1 MTAADIA
8 PADPG
13 RDAKDTKGDGAREG
27 RTEILAKTA
36 EYAAPIALVLL
47 WVAFFIATPDFL
59 TMSNIGDLLVSATI
73 LTVLAL
79 GQQFAVTVGGID
91 LSVGANLPW
100 AAALLGFMNSRGYPL
115 AVSIAVAILGG
126 LVVGVLNGYLVGKLQ
141 MTDFVVTLGMLSVI
155 SGLTLLLTHG
165 NTTAVS
171 SPFLSKFALDGI
183 GPVRWFWLMAL
194 IAALVVAGIIFRTRI
209 GTHLLATG
217 GRLEAA
223 RDTGISVNKIR
234 LFAYAMSGLLCGIA
248 GVMLVAR
255 NGGADPSLQTTYL
268 LSSIAA
274 VVLGGSSLNGGKA
287 SVLGTVAGAVLFT
300 SLINGFTILGISQ
313 YYQPVAVGAVLLLA
327 AGISRF
333 RK

>member
-1 MTAADIA
+1 MTAEA
-8 PADPG
+8 PAEL
-13 RDAKDTKGDGAREG
+13 RAREG
-27 RTEILAKTA
+27 RTEILAKVA
-36 EYAAPIALVLL
+36 EFAAPLALVVL

-59 TMSNIGDLLVSATI
+59 TTDNIGDLLVASTI

-79 GQQFAVTVGGID
+79 GQQFAITVGGID

-100 AAALLGFMNSRGYPL
+100 AAAVLGYLASHGYPM
-115 AVSIAVAILGG
+115 AVAIAAAILSG
-126 LVVGVLNGYLVGKLQ
+126 LAVGVVNGVLIGRLH
-141 MTDFVVTLGMLSVI
+141 MTDFVVTLGMLSVLNGI
-155 SGLTLLLTHG
+155 TLLLTHG
-165 NTTAVS
+165 NTEAVS
-171 SPFLSKFALDGI
+171 SRFLQRLALDGI
-183 GPVRWFWLMAL
+183 GPVRWFWLLAL
-194 IAALVVAGIIFRTRI
+194 VAALVVAGIIFRTRI

-223 RDTGISVNKIR
+223 RDTGISVNRIR

-274 VVLGGSSLNGGKA
+274 VVLGGSSLSGGKA
-287 SVLGTVAGAVLFT
+287 SVLGTVCGAVLFT

-327 AGISRF
+327 AGIARF

>member
-1 MTAADIA
+1 VTAEATEDL
-8 PADPG
+8 
-13 RDAKDTKGDGAREG
+13 RAREG
-27 RTEILAKTA
+27 RTEILAKVA
-36 EYAAPIALVLL
+36 EFAAPLALVVL
-47 WVAFFIATPDFL
+47 WLAFFIATPNFL
-59 TMSNIGDLLVSATI
+59 TADNIGDLLVASTI

-79 GQQFAVTVGGID
+79 GQQFAITVGGID

-100 AAALLGFMNSRGYPL
+100 AAAVLGYLASHGYPM
-115 AVSIAVAILGG
+115 AVAIGTAILAG
-126 LVVGVLNGYLVGKLQ
+126 LVVGIVNGVLVGRLH
-141 MTDFVVTLGMLSVI
+141 MTDFVVTLGMLSVLNGI
-155 SGLTLLLTHG
+155 TLLLTHG
-165 NTTAVS
+165 NTQAVS
-171 SPFLSKFALDGI
+171 SPFLQRLALDGV
-183 GPVRWFWLMAL
+183 GPVRWFWLLAL
-194 IAALVVAGIIFRTRI
+194 VGALVVAGIVFRTRI

-223 RDTGISVNKIR
+223 RDTGISVNRIR

-274 VVLGGSSLNGGKA
+274 VVLGGSSLSGGKA
-287 SVLGTVAGAVLFT
+287 SVLGTVCGAMLFT

-327 AGISRF
+327 AGIARF

>member
-1 MTAADIA
+1 MSSTADIA

-13 RDAKDTKGDGAREG
+13 GATEVGTREG
-27 RTEILAKTA
+27 RTEIPAKLA

-59 TMSNIGDLLVSATI
+59 TLANIGDLLVSATI

-100 AAALLGFMNSRGYPL
+100 SAALLGYTTSHGYP
-115 AVSIAVAILGG
+115 IAVGIVVAIVGG
-126 LVVGVLNGYLVGKLQ
+126 LVVGVINGVLVGRLH
-141 MTDFVVTLGMLSVI
+141 MTDFVVTLGMLSVL

-165 NTTAVS
+165 NTTAVN
-171 SPFLSKFALDGI
+171 SPFLQKLALDGI
-183 GPVRWFWLMAL
+183 GPVRWFWLLAL
-194 IAALVVAGIIFRTRI
+194 IAALLVAGIIFRTRI

-223 RDTGISVNKIR
+223 RDTGIAVNRIR
-234 LFAYAMSGLLCGIA
+234 LFAYAMAGLLCGVA

-274 VVLGGSSLNGGKA
+274 VVLGGSSLAGGKA

>member
-1 MTAADIA
+1 MA
-8 PADPG
+8 PAES
-13 RDAKDTKGDGAREG
+13 RAYEG
-27 RTEILAKTA
+27 RTEILAKVA
-36 EYAAPIALVLL
+36 EFAAPLALVVL

-59 TMSNIGDLLVSATI
+59 TTDNIGDLLVASTI

-79 GQQFAVTVGGID
+79 GQQFAITVGGID

-100 AAALLGFMNSRGYPL
+100 AAAVLGYLASHGYPM
-115 AVSIAVAILGG
+115 AVAIAAAILSG
-126 LVVGVLNGYLVGKLQ
+126 LAVGVVNGVLIGRLH
-141 MTDFVVTLGMLSVI
+141 MTDFVVTLGMLSVLNGI
-155 SGLTLLLTHG
+155 TLLLTHG
-165 NTTAVS
+165 NTEAVS
-171 SPFLSKFALDGI
+171 SRFLQRLALDGI

-194 IAALVVAGIIFRTRI
+194 VAALVVAGIIFRTRI

-223 RDTGISVNKIR
+223 RDTGISVNRIR

-274 VVLGGSSLNGGKA
+274 VVLGGSSLSGGKA
-287 SVLGTVAGAVLFT
+287 SVLGTVCGAVLFT

-327 AGISRF
+327 AGIARF

>member
-1 MTAADIA
+1 MTTEATEEL
-8 PADPG
+8 
-13 RDAKDTKGDGAREG
+13 RAREG
-27 RTEILAKTA
+27 RTEILAKVA
-36 EYAAPIALVLL
+36 EFAAPLALVVL
-47 WVAFFIATPDFL
+47 WVAFFIATPNFL
-59 TMSNIGDLLVSATI
+59 TADNIGDLLVASTI

-79 GQQFAVTVGGID
+79 GQQFAITVGGID

-100 AAALLGFMNSRGYPL
+100 AAAVLGYLASHGY
-115 AVSIAVAILGG
+115 SMAVAIGAAVLSG
-126 LVVGVLNGYLVGKLQ
+126 LAVGVVNGVLVGRLH
-141 MTDFVVTLGMLSVI
+141 MTDFVVTLGMLSVLN
-155 SGLTLLLTHG
+155 GVTLLLTHG
-165 NTTAVS
+165 NTEAVS
-171 SPFLSKFALDGI
+171 SRFLQRLALDGI
-183 GPVRWFWLMAL
+183 GPVRWFWLLAL
-194 IAALVVAGIIFRTRI
+194 LAALVVAGIIFRTRI

-223 RDTGISVNKIR
+223 RDTGISVNRIR
-234 LFAYAMSGLLCGIA
+234 LFAYAMSGLLCGVA

-274 VVLGGSSLNGGKA
+274 VVLGGSSLSGGKA
-287 SVLGTVAGAVLFT
+287 SVLGTVCGAVLFT

-327 AGISRF
+327 AGIARF

>member
-1 MTAADIA
+1 VTAEATEEL
-8 PADPG
+8 
-13 RDAKDTKGDGAREG
+13 RAREG
-27 RTEILAKTA
+27 HTEILAKVA
-36 EYAAPIALVLL
+36 EFAAPLALVVL
-47 WVAFFIATPDFL
+47 WVAFFIATPNFL
-59 TMSNIGDLLVSATI
+59 TADNIGDLLVASTI

-79 GQQFAVTVGGID
+79 GQQFAITVGGID

-100 AAALLGFMNSRGYPL
+100 AAAVLGYLASHGYPM
-115 AVSIAVAILGG
+115 AVAIGTAILAG
-126 LVVGVLNGYLVGKLQ
+126 LAVGIVNGVLVGRLH
-141 MTDFVVTLGMLSVI
+141 MTDFVVTLGMLSVLNGI
-155 SGLTLLLTHG
+155 TLLLTHG
-165 NTTAVS
+165 NTQAVS
-171 SPFLSKFALDGI
+171 SRFLQRLALDGI
-183 GPVRWFWLMAL
+183 GPVRWFWLL
-194 IAALVVAGIIFRTRI
+194 ALVAAMIVAGIVFRTRI

-223 RDTGISVNKIR
+223 RDTGVSVNRIR
-234 LFAYAMSGLLCGIA
+234 LFTYAMSGLLCGIA

-274 VVLGGSSLNGGKA
+274 VVLGGSSLSGGKA
-287 SVLGTVAGAVLFT
+287 SVLGTVCGAVLFT

-327 AGISRF
+327 AGLARF

>member
-1 MTAADIA
+1 M
-8 PADPG
+8 
-13 RDAKDTKGDGAREG
+13 
-27 RTEILAKTA
+27 LAKVA
-36 EYAAPIALVLL
+36 EFAAPLALVVL
-47 WVAFFIATPDFL
+47 WVAFFIATPNFL
-59 TMSNIGDLLVSATI
+59 TADNIGDLLVASTI

-79 GQQFAVTVGGID
+79 GQQFAITVGGID

-100 AAALLGFMNSRGYPL
+100 AAAVLGYLASHGYPM
-115 AVSIAVAILGG
+115 AVAIGTAILAG
-126 LVVGVLNGYLVGKLQ
+126 LAVGIVNGVLVGRLH
-141 MTDFVVTLGMLSVI
+141 MTDFVVTLGMLSVLNGI
-155 SGLTLLLTHG
+155 TLLLTHG
-165 NTTAVS
+165 NTQAVS
-171 SPFLSKFALDGI
+171 SRFLQRLALDGI
-183 GPVRWFWLMAL
+183 GPVRWFWLL
-194 IAALVVAGIIFRTRI
+194 ALVAAMIVAGIVFRTRI

-223 RDTGISVNKIR
+223 RDTGVSVNRIR
-234 LFAYAMSGLLCGIA
+234 LFTYAMSGLLCGIA

-274 VVLGGSSLNGGKA
+274 VVLGGSSLSGGKA
-287 SVLGTVAGAVLFT
+287 SVLGTVCGAVLFT

-327 AGISRF
+327 AGLARF

>member
-1 MTAADIA
+1 MTAVATEEL
-8 PADPG
+8 
-13 RDAKDTKGDGAREG
+13 RAREG
-27 RTEILAKTA
+27 RTEILAKVA
-36 EYAAPIALVLL
+36 EFAAPIALVVL
-47 WVAFFIATPDFL
+47 WVAFFIATPNFL
-59 TMSNIGDLLVSATI
+59 TADNIGDLLVASTI

-79 GQQFAVTVGGID
+79 GQQFAITVGGID

-100 AAALLGFMNSRGYPL
+100 AAAVLGYLASHGYPM
-115 AVSIAVAILGG
+115 AVAIGAAILSG
-126 LVVGVLNGYLVGKLQ
+126 LSVGVVNGVLVGRLH
-141 MTDFVVTLGMLSVI
+141 MTDFVVTLGMLSVLNGI
-155 SGLTLLLTHG
+155 TLLLTHG
-165 NTTAVS
+165 NTEAVS
-171 SPFLSKFALDGI
+171 SRFLQRLALDGI
-183 GPVRWFWLMAL
+183 GPLRWFWLLAL
-194 IAALVVAGIIFRTRI
+194 VAALVVAGIIFRTRI

-223 RDTGISVNKIR
+223 RDTGISVNRIR

-274 VVLGGSSLNGGKA
+274 VVLGGSALSGGKA
-287 SVLGTVAGAVLFT
+287 SVLGTVCGAVLFT

-327 AGISRF
+327 AGIARF

>member
-1 MTAADIA
+1 MTVVAARPEIA
-8 PADPG
+8 
-13 RDAKDTKGDGAREG
+13 AR
-27 RTEILAKTA
+27 AA
-36 EYAAPIALVLL
+36 EFAAPLALIVL
-47 WVAFFIATPDFL
+47 WVAFFIATPHFL
-59 TMSNIGDLLVSATI
+59 TLDNIGDLLVASTI

-79 GQQFAVTVGGID
+79 GQQFAITVGGID

-100 AAALLGFMNSRGYPL
+100 AAAILGYLATHGYPT
-115 AVSIAVAILGG
+115 AVAIAGAILGG
-126 LVVGVLNGYLVGKLQ
+126 LAVGMINGLLVGRLH
-141 MTDFVVTLGMLSVI
+141 MTDFVVTLGMLSVLN
-155 SGLTLLLTHG
+155 GATLLLTHG
-165 NTTAVS
+165 NTQAVNS
-171 SPFLSKFALDGI
+171 TFLRTLALDGI
-183 GPVRWFWLMAL
+183 GPVRWFWLLAL
-194 IAALVVAGIIFRTRI
+194 IAALVVAGIVFRTRV

-223 RDTGISVNKIR
+223 RDTGIAVNRIR

-274 VVLGGSSLNGGKA
+274 VVLGGSSLSGGKA
-287 SVLGTVAGAVLFT
+287 SVLGTVCGAVLFT

-327 AGISRF
+327 AGIARF

>member
-1 MTAADIA
+1 MTAEAIEEL
-8 PADPG
+8 
-13 RDAKDTKGDGAREG
+13 RAREG
-27 RTEILAKTA
+27 RTEILAKVA
-36 EYAAPIALVLL
+36 EFAAPLALVVL
-47 WVAFFIATPDFL
+47 WVAFFIATPNFL
-59 TMSNIGDLLVSATI
+59 TADNIGDLLVASTI

-79 GQQFAVTVGGID
+79 GQQFAITVGGID

-100 AAALLGFMNSRGYPL
+100 AAAVLGYLASHGYPM
-115 AVSIAVAILGG
+115 AVAIGAAILSG
-126 LVVGVLNGYLVGKLQ
+126 LAVGVVNGVLVGRLH
-141 MTDFVVTLGMLSVI
+141 MTDFVVTLGMLSVLNGI
-155 SGLTLLLTHG
+155 TLLLTHG
-165 NTTAVS
+165 NTEAVS
-171 SPFLSKFALDGI
+171 SRFLQRLALDGI
-183 GPVRWFWLMAL
+183 GPVRWFWLLAL
-194 IAALVVAGIIFRTRI
+194 LAALVVAGIIFRTRI

-223 RDTGISVNKIR
+223 RDTGISVNRIR

-274 VVLGGSSLNGGKA
+274 VVLGGSSLSGGKA
-287 SVLGTVAGAVLFT
+287 SVLGTVCGAVLFT

-327 AGISRF
+327 AGIARF

>member
-1 MTAADIA
+1 MTAEATEEL
-8 PADPG
+8 
-13 RDAKDTKGDGAREG
+13 RAREG
-27 RTEILAKTA
+27 RTEILAKVA
-36 EYAAPIALVLL
+36 EFAAPLALVVL
-47 WVAFFIATPDFL
+47 WVAFFIATPNFL
-59 TMSNIGDLLVSATI
+59 TADNIGDLLVASTI

-79 GQQFAVTVGGID
+79 GQQFAITVGGID

-100 AAALLGFMNSRGYPL
+100 AAAVLGYLASHGYPM
-115 AVSIAVAILGG
+115 AVAIGAAVLSG
-126 LVVGVLNGYLVGKLQ
+126 LAVGVVNGVLIGRLH
-141 MTDFVVTLGMLSVI
+141 MTDFVVTLGMLSVLN
-155 SGLTLLLTHG
+155 GVTLLLTHG
-165 NTTAVS
+165 NTEAVS
-171 SPFLSKFALDGI
+171 SRFLQRLALDGI
-183 GPVRWFWLMAL
+183 GPVRWFWLLAL
-194 IAALVVAGIIFRTRI
+194 LAALVVAGIIFRTRI

-223 RDTGISVNKIR
+223 RDTGISVNRIR

-274 VVLGGSSLNGGKA
+274 VVLGGSSLSGGKA
-287 SVLGTVAGAVLFT
+287 SVLGTVCGAVLFT

-327 AGISRF
+327 AGIARF

>member
-1 MTAADIA
+1 MTEVATEEL
-8 PADPG
+8 
-13 RDAKDTKGDGAREG
+13 RAREG
-27 RTEILAKTA
+27 RTEILAKVA
-36 EYAAPIALVLL
+36 EFAAPLALVVL
-47 WVAFFIATPDFL
+47 WVAFFIATPNFL
-59 TMSNIGDLLVSATI
+59 TADNIGDLLVASTI

-79 GQQFAVTVGGID
+79 GQQFAITVGGID

-100 AAALLGFMNSRGYPL
+100 AAAVLGYLASHGYPM
-115 AVSIAVAILGG
+115 AVAIGAAILSG
-126 LVVGVLNGYLVGKLQ
+126 LAVGVVNGVLVGRLH
-141 MTDFVVTLGMLSVI
+141 MTDFVVTLGMLSVLNGI
-155 SGLTLLLTHG
+155 TLLLTHG
-165 NTTAVS
+165 NTQAVS
-171 SPFLSKFALDGI
+171 SRFLQQLALDGI
-183 GPVRWFWLMAL
+183 GPVRWFWLLAL
-194 IAALVVAGIIFRTRI
+194 VAALVAAGIIFRTRI

-223 RDTGISVNKIR
+223 RDTGISVNRIR

-274 VVLGGSSLNGGKA
+274 VVLGGSSLSGGKA
-287 SVLGTVAGAVLFT
+287 SVLGTVCGAVLFT

-327 AGISRF
+327 AGIARF

>member
-1 MTAADIA
+1 MTAQA
-8 PADPG
+8 PAEL
-13 RDAKDTKGDGAREG
+13 RAREG
-27 RTEILAKTA
+27 RTEILAKVA
-36 EYAAPIALVLL
+36 EFAAPLALVVL

-59 TMSNIGDLLVSATI
+59 TADNIGDLLVASTI

-79 GQQFAVTVGGID
+79 GQQFAITVGGID

-100 AAALLGFMNSRGYPL
+100 AAAVLGYLASHGYPM
-115 AVSIAVAILGG
+115 AVAIAGAILSG
-126 LVVGVLNGYLVGKLQ
+126 LAVGVVNGVLIGRLH
-141 MTDFVVTLGMLSVI
+141 MTDFVVTLGMLSVLNGI
-155 SGLTLLLTHG
+155 TLLLTHG
-165 NTTAVS
+165 NTEAVS
-171 SPFLSKFALDGI
+171 SHFLQRLALDGI
-183 GPVRWFWLMAL
+183 GPVRWFWLLAL
-194 IAALVVAGIIFRTRI
+194 VAALVVAGIIFRTRI

-223 RDTGISVNKIR
+223 RDTGISVNRIR

-274 VVLGGSSLNGGKA
+274 VVLGGSSLSGGKA
-287 SVLGTVAGAVLFT
+287 SVLGTVCGAVLFT

-327 AGISRF
+327 AGIARF

>member
-1 MTAADIA
+1 VTAEATEDL
-8 PADPG
+8 
-13 RDAKDTKGDGAREG
+13 RAREG
-27 RTEILAKTA
+27 RTEILAKVA
-36 EYAAPIALVLL
+36 EFAAPLALVVL
-47 WVAFFIATPDFL
+47 WLAFFIATPNFL
-59 TMSNIGDLLVSATI
+59 TADNIGDLLVASTI

-79 GQQFAVTVGGID
+79 GQQFAITVGGID

-100 AAALLGFMNSRGYPL
+100 AAAVLGYLASHGYPM
-115 AVSIAVAILGG
+115 AVAIGTAILAG
-126 LVVGVLNGYLVGKLQ
+126 LVVGIVNGVLVGRLH
-141 MTDFVVTLGMLSVI
+141 MTDFVVTLGMLSVLNGI
-155 SGLTLLLTHG
+155 TLLLTHG
-165 NTTAVS
+165 NTQAVS
-171 SPFLSKFALDGI
+171 SPFLQRLALDGV
-183 GPVRWFWLMAL
+183 GPVRWFWLLAL
-194 IAALVVAGIIFRTRI
+194 VGALVVAGIVFRTRI

-223 RDTGISVNKIR
+223 RDTGISVNRIR

-274 VVLGGSSLNGGKA
+274 VVLGGSSLSGGKA
-287 SVLGTVAGAVLFT
+287 SVLGTVCGAVLFT

-327 AGISRF
+327 AGIARF

>member
-1 MTAADIA
+1 VTAEATEDL
-8 PADPG
+8 
-13 RDAKDTKGDGAREG
+13 RAREG
-27 RTEILAKTA
+27 RTEILAKVA
-36 EYAAPIALVLL
+36 EFAAPLALVVL
-47 WVAFFIATPDFL
+47 WLAFFIATPNFL
-59 TMSNIGDLLVSATI
+59 TADNIGDLLVASTI

-79 GQQFAVTVGGID
+79 GQQFAITVGGID

-100 AAALLGFMNSRGYPL
+100 AAAVLGYLASHGYPM
-115 AVSIAVAILGG
+115 AVAIGTAILAG
-126 LVVGVLNGYLVGKLQ
+126 LAVGIVNGLLVGRLH
-141 MTDFVVTLGMLSVI
+141 MTDFVVTLGMLSVLNGI
-155 SGLTLLLTHG
+155 TLLLTHG
-165 NTTAVS
+165 NTQAVS
-171 SPFLSKFALDGI
+171 SPFLQRLALDGI
-183 GPVRWFWLMAL
+183 GPVRWFWLLAL
-194 IAALVVAGIIFRTRI
+194 VGALVVAGIVFRTRI

-223 RDTGISVNKIR
+223 RDTGISVNRIR

-274 VVLGGSSLNGGKA
+274 VVLGGSSLSGGKA
-287 SVLGTVAGAVLFT
+287 SVLGTVCGAVLFT

-327 AGISRF
+327 AGIARF

>member
-1 MTAADIA
+1 VTAVATA
-8 PADPG
+8 EL
-13 RDAKDTKGDGAREG
+13 RAREG
-27 RTEILAKTA
+27 RTEILAKAA
-36 EYAAPIALVLL
+36 EFAAPLALVVL
-47 WVAFFIATPDFL
+47 WVAFFIATPNFL
-59 TMSNIGDLLVSATI
+59 TADNIGDLLVASTI

-79 GQQFAVTVGGID
+79 GQQFAITVGGID

-100 AAALLGFMNSRGYPL
+100 AAAVLGYLASHGYPM
-115 AVSIAVAILGG
+115 AVAIGAAILSG
-126 LVVGVLNGYLVGKLQ
+126 LAVGVVNGVLVGRLH
-141 MTDFVVTLGMLSVI
+141 MTDFVVTLGMLSVLNGI
-155 SGLTLLLTHG
+155 TLLLTHG
-165 NTTAVS
+165 NTEAVS
-171 SPFLSKFALDGI
+171 SRFLQRLALDGI
-183 GPVRWFWLMAL
+183 GPVRWFWLLAL
-194 IAALVVAGIIFRTRI
+194 LAALVVAGIIFRTRI

-223 RDTGISVNKIR
+223 RDTGISVNRIR

-274 VVLGGSSLNGGKA
+274 VVLGGSSLSGGKA
-287 SVLGTVAGAVLFT
+287 SVLGTVCGAVLFT

-327 AGISRF
+327 AGIARF

>member
-1 MTAADIA
+1 MTAEATEEL
-8 PADPG
+8 
-13 RDAKDTKGDGAREG
+13 RAREG
-27 RTEILAKTA
+27 RTEILAKVA
-36 EYAAPIALVLL
+36 EFAAPLALVVL
-47 WVAFFIATPDFL
+47 WVAFFIATPNFL
-59 TMSNIGDLLVSATI
+59 TADNIGDLLVASTI

-79 GQQFAVTVGGID
+79 GQQFAITVGGID

-100 AAALLGFMNSRGYPL
+100 AAAVLGYLASHGYPM
-115 AVSIAVAILGG
+115 AVAIGAAILSG
-126 LVVGVLNGYLVGKLQ
+126 LAVGVVNGVLVGRLH
-141 MTDFVVTLGMLSVI
+141 MTDFVVTLGMLSVLNGI
-155 SGLTLLLTHG
+155 TLLLTHG
-165 NTTAVS
+165 NTEAVS
-171 SPFLSKFALDGI
+171 SRFLQRLALDGI
-183 GPVRWFWLMAL
+183 GPVRWFWLLAL
-194 IAALVVAGIIFRTRI
+194 LAALGVAGIIFRTRI

-223 RDTGISVNKIR
+223 RDTGISVNRIR

-274 VVLGGSSLNGGKA
+274 VVLGGSSLSGGKA
-287 SVLGTVAGAVLFT
+287 SVLGTVCGAVLFT

-327 AGISRF
+327 AGIARF

>member
-1 MTAADIA
+1 MTAEATE
-8 PADPG
+8 G
-13 RDAKDTKGDGAREG
+13 LRAREG
-27 RTEILAKTA
+27 RTEILAKVA
-36 EYAAPIALVLL
+36 EFAAPLALVVL
-47 WVAFFIATPDFL
+47 WVAFFIATPNFL
-59 TMSNIGDLLVSATI
+59 TADNIGDLLVASTI

-79 GQQFAVTVGGID
+79 GQQFAITVGGID

-100 AAALLGFMNSRGYPL
+100 AAAVLGYLASHGYPM
-115 AVSIAVAILGG
+115 AVAIGAAILSG
-126 LVVGVLNGYLVGKLQ
+126 LAVGVINGVLVGRLH
-141 MTDFVVTLGMLSVI
+141 MTDFVVTLGMLSVLNGI
-155 SGLTLLLTHG
+155 TLLLTHG
-165 NTTAVS
+165 NTEAVS
-171 SPFLSKFALDGI
+171 SRFLQQLALDGI
-183 GPVRWFWLMAL
+183 GPVRWFWLLAL
-194 IAALVVAGIIFRTRI
+194 VAALVVAGIIFRTRI

-274 VVLGGSSLNGGKA
+274 VVLGGSSLSGGKA
-287 SVLGTVAGAVLFT
+287 SVLGTVCGAVLFT

-327 AGISRF
+327 AGIARF

>member
-1 MTAADIA
+1 MTAEATEEL
-8 PADPG
+8 
-13 RDAKDTKGDGAREG
+13 RAREG
-27 RTEILAKTA
+27 HTEILAKVA
-36 EYAAPIALVLL
+36 EFAAPLALVVL
-47 WVAFFIATPDFL
+47 WVAFFIATPNFL
-59 TMSNIGDLLVSATI
+59 TADNIGDLLVASTI

-79 GQQFAVTVGGID
+79 GQQFAITVGGID

-100 AAALLGFMNSRGYPL
+100 AAAVLGYLASHGYPM
-115 AVSIAVAILGG
+115 AVAIGTAILAG
-126 LVVGVLNGYLVGKLQ
+126 LAVGIVNGVLVGRLH
-141 MTDFVVTLGMLSVI
+141 MTDFVVTLGMLSVLNGI
-155 SGLTLLLTHG
+155 TLLLTHG
-165 NTTAVS
+165 NTQAVS
-171 SPFLSKFALDGI
+171 SRFLQRLALDGI
-183 GPVRWFWLMAL
+183 GPVRWFWLLAL
-194 IAALVVAGIIFRTRI
+194 VAALVVAGIVFRTRI

-223 RDTGISVNKIR
+223 RDTGISVNRIR

-274 VVLGGSSLNGGKA
+274 VVLGGSSLSGGKA
-287 SVLGTVAGAVLFT
+287 SVLGTVCGAVLFT

-327 AGISRF
+327 AGIARF

>member
-1 MTAADIA
+1 MTAEATEEL
-8 PADPG
+8 
-13 RDAKDTKGDGAREG
+13 RAREG
-27 RTEILAKTA
+27 RTDLLAKVA
-36 EYAAPIALVLL
+36 EFAAPLALVVL
-47 WVAFFIATPDFL
+47 WVAFFIATPNFL
-59 TMSNIGDLLVSATI
+59 TADNIGDLLVASTI

-79 GQQFAVTVGGID
+79 GQQFAITVGGID

-100 AAALLGFMNSRGYPL
+100 AAAVLGYLASHGYPM
-115 AVSIAVAILGG
+115 AVAIGAAILAG
-126 LVVGVLNGYLVGKLQ
+126 LAVGIVNGVLVGRLH
-141 MTDFVVTLGMLSVI
+141 MTDFVVTLGMLSVLNGI
-155 SGLTLLLTHG
+155 TLLLTHG
-165 NTTAVS
+165 NTEAVS
-171 SPFLSKFALDGI
+171 SRFLQRLALDGI
-183 GPVRWFWLMAL
+183 GPVRWFWLLAL
-194 IAALVVAGIIFRTRI
+194 LAALVVAGIIFRTRI

-223 RDTGISVNKIR
+223 RDTGISVNRIR

-274 VVLGGSSLNGGKA
+274 VVLGGSSLSGGKA
-287 SVLGTVAGAVLFT
+287 SVLGTVCGAVLFT

-327 AGISRF
+327 AGIARF

>member
-1 MTAADIA
+1 MTAEATEEL
-8 PADPG
+8 
-13 RDAKDTKGDGAREG
+13 RAREG
-27 RTEILAKTA
+27 RTEILAKVA
-36 EYAAPIALVLL
+36 EFAAPLALVVL
-47 WVAFFIATPDFL
+47 WVAFFIATPNFL
-59 TMSNIGDLLVSATI
+59 TAENIGDLLVASTI

-79 GQQFAVTVGGID
+79 GQQFAITVGGID

-100 AAALLGFMNSRGYPL
+100 AAAVLGYLASHGYPM
-115 AVSIAVAILGG
+115 AVAIGAAILAG
-126 LVVGVLNGYLVGKLQ
+126 LAVGVVNGVLVGRLH
-141 MTDFVVTLGMLSVI
+141 MTDFVVTLGMLSVLNGI
-155 SGLTLLLTHG
+155 TLLLTHG
-165 NTTAVS
+165 NTEAVS
-171 SPFLSKFALDGI
+171 SRFLQRLALDGI
-183 GPVRWFWLMAL
+183 GPVRWFWLLAL
-194 IAALVVAGIIFRTRI
+194 LAALVVAGIIFRTRI
-209 GTHLLATG
+209 GTHLLAAG

-223 RDTGISVNKIR
+223 RDTGISVNRIR

-274 VVLGGSSLNGGKA
+274 VVLGGSSLSGGKA
-287 SVLGTVAGAVLFT
+287 SVLGTVCGAVLFT

-327 AGISRF
+327 AGIARF

>member
-1 MTAADIA
+1 VTAVA
-8 PADPG
+8 PAEP
-13 RDAKDTKGDGAREG
+13 RAREG
-27 RTEILAKTA
+27 RTEILAKVA
-36 EYAAPIALVLL
+36 EFAAPLALVVL
-47 WVAFFIATPDFL
+47 WVVFFIATPDFL
-59 TMSNIGDLLVSATI
+59 TADNIGDLLVASTI

-79 GQQFAVTVGGID
+79 GQQFAITVGGID

-100 AAALLGFMNSRGYPL
+100 AAAVLGYLASHGYPM
-115 AVSIAVAILGG
+115 AVAIAVAILSG
-126 LVVGVLNGYLVGKLQ
+126 LAVGVVNGVLIGRLH
-141 MTDFVVTLGMLSVI
+141 MTDFVVTLGMLSVLNGI
-155 SGLTLLLTHG
+155 TLLLTHG
-165 NTTAVS
+165 NTEAVS
-171 SPFLSKFALDGI
+171 SHFLQRLALDGI

-194 IAALVVAGIIFRTRI
+194 VAALVVAGIIFRTRI

-223 RDTGISVNKIR
+223 RDTGISVNRIR

-274 VVLGGSSLNGGKA
+274 VVLGGSSLSGGKA
-287 SVLGTVAGAVLFT
+287 SVLGTVCGAVLFT

-327 AGISRF
+327 AGIARF

>member
-1 MTAADIA
+1 MTAEA
-8 PADPG
+8 PAEL
-13 RDAKDTKGDGAREG
+13 RAREG
-27 RTEILAKTA
+27 RTEILAKVA
-36 EYAAPIALVLL
+36 EFAAPLALVVL

-59 TMSNIGDLLVSATI
+59 TADNIGDLLVASTI

-79 GQQFAVTVGGID
+79 GQQFAITVGGID

-100 AAALLGFMNSRGYPL
+100 AAAVLGYLASHGYPM
-115 AVSIAVAILGG
+115 AVAIAVAILSG
-126 LVVGVLNGYLVGKLQ
+126 LAVGVVNGVLIGRLH
-141 MTDFVVTLGMLSVI
+141 MTDFVVTLGMLSVLNGI
-155 SGLTLLLTHG
+155 TLLLTHG
-165 NTTAVS
+165 NTEAVS
-171 SPFLSKFALDGI
+171 SHFLQRLALDGI
-183 GPVRWFWLMAL
+183 GPVRWFWLLAL
-194 IAALVVAGIIFRTRI
+194 VAALVVAGIIFRTRI

-223 RDTGISVNKIR
+223 RDTGISVNRIR

-274 VVLGGSSLNGGKA
+274 VVLGGSSLSGGKA
-287 SVLGTVAGAVLFT
+287 SVLGTVCGAVLFT

-327 AGISRF
+327 AGIARF

>member
-1 MTAADIA
+1 MTAVASEEL
-8 PADPG
+8 
-13 RDAKDTKGDGAREG
+13 RAREG
-27 RTEILAKTA
+27 RPEILAKVA
-36 EYAAPIALVLL
+36 EFAAPLALVVL
-47 WVAFFIATPDFL
+47 WVAFFIATPSFL
-59 TMSNIGDLLVSATI
+59 TADNIGDLLVASTI

-79 GQQFAVTVGGID
+79 GQQFAITVGGID

-100 AAALLGFMNSRGYPL
+100 AAAILGYLASHDYPMVVAIGAAILAGL
-115 AVSIAVAILGG
+115 AVGIVN
-126 LVVGVLNGYLVGKLQ
+126 GVLVGRLH
-141 MTDFVVTLGMLSVI
+141 MTDFVVTLGMLSVLNGI
-155 SGLTLLLTHG
+155 TLLLTHG
-165 NTTAVS
+165 NTEAVS
-171 SPFLSKFALDGI
+171 SRFLQRLALDGI
-183 GPVRWFWLMAL
+183 GPVRWFWLLAL
-194 IAALVVAGIIFRTRI
+194 VAALVVAGIIFRTRI

-223 RDTGISVNKIR
+223 RDTGISVNRIR

-274 VVLGGSSLNGGKA
+274 VVLGGSSLSGGKA
-287 SVLGTVAGAVLFT
+287 SVLGTVCGAVLFT

-327 AGISRF
+327 AGIARF

>member
-1 MTAADIA
+1 MTAGANIES
-8 PADPG
+8 ADP
-13 RDAKDTKGDGAREG
+13 RAREG
-27 RTEILAKTA
+27 RTGILAKVA
-36 EYAAPIALVLL
+36 EFAAPLALVVL
-47 WVAFFIATPDFL
+47 WVAFFIATPNFL
-59 TMSNIGDLLVSATI
+59 TLDNIGDLLVASTI

-79 GQQFAVTVGGID
+79 GQQFAIAVGGID

-100 AAALLGFMNSRGYPL
+100 SAALLGYMTSHGHS
-115 AVSIAVAILGG
+115 VTVGMVVAILGG
-126 LVVGVLNGYLVGKLQ
+126 LAVGVINGLLVGRLH
-141 MTDFVVTLGMLSVI
+141 MTDFVVTLGMLSVL
-155 SGLTLLLTHG
+155 SGCTLLLTHG
-165 NTTAVS
+165 NTVAVNS
-171 SPFLSKFALDGI
+171 RFLQRLALDGI
-183 GPVRWFWLMAL
+183 GPVRWFWLLAL
-194 IAALVVAGIIFRTRI
+194 VAALTVAGIIFHTRI

-223 RDTGISVNKIR
+223 RDTGISVDRIR
-234 LFAYAMSGLLCGIA
+234 LFAYAMAGLLCGVA

-255 NGGADPSLQTTYL
+255 NGGADPSVQTTYL

-274 VVLGGSSLNGGKA
+274 VVLGGSSLSGGKA
-287 SVLGTVAGAVLFT
+287 SVLGTVCGAVLFT

>member
-1 MTAADIA
+1 VTAEATEDL
-8 PADPG
+8 
-13 RDAKDTKGDGAREG
+13 RAREG
-27 RTEILAKTA
+27 RTEILAKVA
-36 EYAAPIALVLL
+36 EFAAPLALVVL
-47 WVAFFIATPDFL
+47 WSAFFIATPNFL
-59 TMSNIGDLLVSATI
+59 TADNIGDLLVASTI

-79 GQQFAVTVGGID
+79 GQQFAITVGGID

-100 AAALLGFMNSRGYPL
+100 AAAVLGYLASHGYPM
-115 AVSIAVAILGG
+115 AVAIGTAILAG
-126 LVVGVLNGYLVGKLQ
+126 LVVGIVNGVLVGRLH
-141 MTDFVVTLGMLSVI
+141 MTDFVVTLGMLSVLNGI
-155 SGLTLLLTHG
+155 TLLLTHG
-165 NTTAVS
+165 NTQAVS
-171 SPFLSKFALDGI
+171 SPFLQRLALDGI
-183 GPVRWFWLMAL
+183 GPVRWFWLLAL
-194 IAALVVAGIIFRTRI
+194 VGALVVAGIVFRTRI

-223 RDTGISVNKIR
+223 RDTGISVNRIR

-274 VVLGGSSLNGGKA
+274 VVLGGSSLSGGKA
-287 SVLGTVAGAVLFT
+287 SVLGTVCGAVLFT

-327 AGISRF
+327 AGIARF

>member
-1 MTAADIA
+1 MTVVAARPEIA
-8 PADPG
+8 
-13 RDAKDTKGDGAREG
+13 AR
-27 RTEILAKTA
+27 AA
-36 EYAAPIALVLL
+36 EFAAPLALIAL
-47 WVAFFIATPDFL
+47 WVAFFIATPHFL
-59 TMSNIGDLLVSATI
+59 TLDNIGDLLVASTI

-79 GQQFAVTVGGID
+79 GQQFAITVGGID

-100 AAALLGFMNSRGYPL
+100 AAAILGYLATHGYPTVV
-115 AVSIAVAILGG
+115 AIAGAILGG
-126 LVVGVLNGYLVGKLQ
+126 LAVGVVNGLLVGRLH
-141 MTDFVVTLGMLSVI
+141 MTDFVVTLGMLSVLN
-155 SGLTLLLTHG
+155 GATLLLTHG
-165 NTTAVS
+165 NTQAVNS
-171 SPFLSKFALDGI
+171 AFLRQLALDGI
-183 GPVRWFWLMAL
+183 GPVRWFWLLAL
-194 IAALVVAGIIFRTRI
+194 IAALVVAGIVFRTRI

-223 RDTGISVNKIR
+223 RDTGIAVNRIR

-274 VVLGGSSLNGGKA
+274 VVLGGSSLAGGKA
-287 SVLGTVAGAVLFT
+287 SVLGTVCGAVLFT

-327 AGISRF
+327 AGIARF

>member
-1 MTAADIA
+1 MTAEATEEL
-8 PADPG
+8 
-13 RDAKDTKGDGAREG
+13 RAREG
-27 RTEILAKTA
+27 RTEILAKVA
-36 EYAAPIALVLL
+36 EFAAPLALVVL
-47 WVAFFIATPDFL
+47 WVAFFIATPNFL
-59 TMSNIGDLLVSATI
+59 TADNIGDLLVASTI

-79 GQQFAVTVGGID
+79 GQQFAITVGGID

-100 AAALLGFMNSRGYPL
+100 AAAVLGYLASHGYPM
-115 AVSIAVAILGG
+115 AVAIGAAILAG
-126 LVVGVLNGYLVGKLQ
+126 LAVGVVNGVLVGRLH
-141 MTDFVVTLGMLSVI
+141 MTDFVVTLGMLSVLN
-155 SGLTLLLTHG
+155 GVTLLLTHG
-165 NTTAVS
+165 NTEAVS
-171 SPFLSKFALDGI
+171 SRFLQRLALDGI
-183 GPVRWFWLMAL
+183 GPVRWFWLLAL
-194 IAALVVAGIIFRTRI
+194 LAALVVAGIIFRTRI

-223 RDTGISVNKIR
+223 RDTGISVNRIR
-234 LFAYAMSGLLCGIA
+234 LFAYAMSGLLCGVA

-274 VVLGGSSLNGGKA
+274 VVLGGSSLSGGKA
-287 SVLGTVAGAVLFT
+287 SVLGTVCGAVLFT

-327 AGISRF
+327 AGIARF

>member
-1 MTAADIA
+1 MTAAANIA
-8 PADPG
+8 PADP
-13 RDAKDTKGDGAREG
+13 RAREG
-27 RTEILAKTA
+27 RTGILPKVA
-36 EYAAPIALVLL
+36 EFAAPLALVVL
-47 WVAFFIATPDFL
+47 WVAFFIATPNFL
-59 TMSNIGDLLVSATI
+59 TLDNIGDLLVASTI

-79 GQQFAVTVGGID
+79 GQQFAITVGGID

-100 AAALLGFMNSRGYPL
+100 SAALLGYMTSHGHSVT
-115 AVSIAVAILGG
+115 AGIVVAILGG
-126 LVVGVLNGYLVGKLQ
+126 LAVGVVNGLLVGRLH
-141 MTDFVVTLGMLSVI
+141 MTDFVVTLGMLSVL
-155 SGLTLLLTHG
+155 SGCTLLLTHG
-165 NTTAVS
+165 NTVAVNS
-171 SPFLSKFALDGI
+171 RFLQRLALDGI
-183 GPVRWFWLMAL
+183 GPVRWFWLLAL
-194 IAALVVAGIIFRTRI
+194 VAALVVAGIIFRTRI

-223 RDTGISVNKIR
+223 RDTGISVDRIR
-234 LFAYAMSGLLCGIA
+234 LFAYAIAGLLCGVA

-255 NGGADPSLQTTYL
+255 NGGADPSVQTTYL

-274 VVLGGSSLNGGKA
+274 VVLGGSSLSGGKA
-287 SVLGTVAGAVLFT
+287 SVLGTVCGAVLFT

>member
-1 MTAADIA
+1 MTASAELA
-8 PADPG
+8 QPVPRAG
-13 RDAKDTKGDGAREG
+13 RG
-27 RTEILAKTA
+27 EILAKAA
-36 EYAAPIALVLL
+36 EFAAPLALIVL
-47 WVAFFIATPDFL
+47 WVAFFIATPNFL
-59 TMSNIGDLLVSATI
+59 TLDNIGDLLVASTI

-79 GQQFAVTVGGID
+79 GQQFAITVGGID

-100 AAALLGFMNSRGYPL
+100 AAAILGYLATHGY
-115 AVSIAVAILGG
+115 STAVAILGAILGG
-126 LVVGVLNGYLVGKLQ
+126 LAVGVINGLLVGRLH
-141 MTDFVVTLGMLSVI
+141 MTDFVVTLGMLSVLN
-155 SGLTLLLTHG
+155 GATLLLTHG
-165 NTTAVS
+165 NTQAVTS
-171 SPFLSKFALDGI
+171 SFLQRLALDGI
-183 GPVRWFWLMAL
+183 GPVRWFWLLAL
-194 IAALVVAGIIFRTRI
+194 LAALVVAGIIFRTRV

-223 RDTGISVNKIR
+223 RDTGIAVNRIR

-274 VVLGGSSLNGGKA
+274 VVLGGSSLSGGKA
-287 SVLGTVAGAVLFT
+287 SVLGTVCGAVLFT

-327 AGISRF
+327 AGIARF

>member
-1 MTAADIA
+1 MTAEA
-8 PADPG
+8 PAEL
-13 RDAKDTKGDGAREG
+13 RAREG
-27 RTEILAKTA
+27 RTEILAKVA
-36 EYAAPIALVLL
+36 EFAAPLALVVL

-59 TMSNIGDLLVSATI
+59 TADNIGDLLVASTI

-79 GQQFAVTVGGID
+79 GQQFAITVGGID

-100 AAALLGFMNSRGYPL
+100 AAAVLGYLASHGYPM
-115 AVSIAVAILGG
+115 AVAIAAAILSG
-126 LVVGVLNGYLVGKLQ
+126 LAVGVVNGVLVGRLH
-141 MTDFVVTLGMLSVI
+141 MTDFVVTLGMLSVLNGI
-155 SGLTLLLTHG
+155 TLLLTHG
-165 NTTAVS
+165 NTEAVS
-171 SPFLSKFALDGI
+171 SRFLQRLALDGI
-183 GPVRWFWLMAL
+183 GPVRWFWLLAL
-194 IAALVVAGIIFRTRI
+194 VAALVVAGIIFRTRI

-223 RDTGISVNKIR
+223 RDTGISVNRIR

-274 VVLGGSSLNGGKA
+274 VVLGGSSLSGGKA
-287 SVLGTVAGAVLFT
+287 SVLGTVCGAVLFT

-327 AGISRF
+327 AGIARF

>member
-1 MTAADIA
+1 MTAEATEEL
-8 PADPG
+8 
-13 RDAKDTKGDGAREG
+13 RAREG
-27 RTEILAKTA
+27 RTEILAKVA
-36 EYAAPIALVLL
+36 EFAAPLALVVL
-47 WVAFFIATPDFL
+47 WVAFFIATPNFL
-59 TMSNIGDLLVSATI
+59 TADNIGDLLVASTI

-79 GQQFAVTVGGID
+79 GQQFAITVGGID

-100 AAALLGFMNSRGYPL
+100 AAAVLGYLASHGYPM
-115 AVSIAVAILGG
+115 AVAIGAAILAG
-126 LVVGVLNGYLVGKLQ
+126 LVVGIVNGVLVGRLH
-141 MTDFVVTLGMLSVI
+141 MTDFVVTLGMLSVLNGI
-155 SGLTLLLTHG
+155 TLLLTHG
-165 NTTAVS
+165 NTEAVS
-171 SPFLSKFALDGI
+171 SRFLQRLALDGI
-183 GPVRWFWLMAL
+183 GPVRWFWLLAL
-194 IAALVVAGIIFRTRI
+194 LAALVVAGIIFRTRI

-223 RDTGISVNKIR
+223 RDTGISVNRIR

-274 VVLGGSSLNGGKA
+274 VVLGGSSLSGGKA
-287 SVLGTVAGAVLFT
+287 SVLGTVCGAVLFT

-327 AGISRF
+327 AGIARF